1 MIKNMI
7 QKFGQPL
14 TVQRKT
20 RYKDGAYWK
29 ETWTDHLNVIGV
41 FDDSGGQEI
50 VSGDGVQ
57 VQSRFRLFCY
67 PADIKEND
75 RLSVGGKL
83 FDVKYV
89 GNPMLANR
97 FLQIDLEYNQNEQV

>member
-1 MIKNMI
+1 MIENMI

-20 RYKDGAYWK
+20 RVKNGAYWT
-29 ETWTDHLNVIGV
+29 ETWSDHVIITAV

-50 VSGDGVQ
+50 QSGDSTQ
-57 VQSRFRLFCY
+57 VQSRFKLFCF

-75 RLSVGGKL
+75 RLNVAGKIYNVL
-83 FDVKYV
+83 YV

-97 FLQIDLEYNQNEQV
+97 FFQIDLEFNQNEQV